1 MKTYFKKNF
10 TSILIILVMSLG
22 VSTLA
27 YAQFV
32 VPGSAPTAGNILAP
46 LNLGT
51 GLAQKFGNFWVGMG
65 NGIFTSTNGFAFQT
79 QTATT
84 SWAAQSGLSTLSV
97 EQFCLG
103 TYCISSLK
111 VPTTPT
117 DIYVTQTSCSGGP
130 CAGDPY
136 VAAGI
141 CQANGLSHLVS
152 AVLGGATGNSI
163 TRVTC
168 DMNGTSPTSSSQITI
183 TNANGSTNILTAN
196 TPKSGG
202 GGTGG
207 GGCKNGTTCNI
218 Q

>member
-1 MKTYFKKNF
+1 MKTYLKKNL
-10 TSILIILVMSLG
+10 TSVLVILVMSLA
-22 VSTLA
+22 VSTIA

-32 VPGSAPTAGNILAP
+32 APGAAPTAGNATAP
-46 LNLGT
+46 LNLGA
-51 GLAQKFGNFWVGMG
+51 GLQQKYGNFWAGV
-65 NGIFTSTNGFAFQT
+65 FTSTNGLAFQT

-84 SWAAQSGLSTLSV
+84 TWSVQGGLNTLSI

-103 TYCISSLK
+103 AYCISSLK

-130 CAGDPY
+130 CVGDPY

-152 AVLGGATGNSI
+152 AVLGGASGNSI

-168 DMNGTSPTSSSQITI
+168 DTNGTSPTSSSQITI
-183 TNANGSTNILTAN
+183 ANANGSTNIFTAN
-196 TPKSGG
+196 NPKNGG

-207 GGCKNGTTCNI
+207 GGCMGGGHCVN